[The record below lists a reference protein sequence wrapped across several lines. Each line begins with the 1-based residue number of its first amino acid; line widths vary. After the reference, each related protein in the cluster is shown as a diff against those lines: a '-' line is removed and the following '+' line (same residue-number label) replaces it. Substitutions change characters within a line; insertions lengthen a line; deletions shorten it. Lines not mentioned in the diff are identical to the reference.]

1 MSKYR
6 ELKNELFNFEWF
18 MYTNYKTK
26 KELLYKIAKLETE
39 NRFNDLTVEKLISYS
54 YFSNTYTIL
63 QLVNMDNNKYIMI
76 INLTKKG
83 NKIFYNYVTLISKYD
98 FK

>member
-6 ELKNELFNFEWF
+6 ELKNKLFDFEWF
-18 MYTNYKTK
+18 MYTNYKVK

-39 NRFNDLTVEKLISYS
+39 NHFNDVKVLKLVNYS
-54 YFSNTYTIL
+54 YFSNTYTISL
-63 QLVNMDNNKYIMI
+63 LVNMDTNNYIMI
-76 INLTKKG
+76 INLAKKG
-83 NKIFYNYVTLISKYD
+83 NKIFYNYVSLISKYD

>member
-39 NRFNDLTVEKLISYS
+39 NRFNDVTVEKLISYS
-54 YFSNTYTIL
+54 YFANTYTIL

>member
-39 NRFNDLTVEKLISYS
+39 NRFNDVTVEKLISYS

-63 QLVNMDNNKYIMI
+63 QLVNMYNNKYIMI

>member
-26 KELLYKIAKLETE
+26 KELLYKIVKLETE
-39 NRFNDLTVEKLISYS
+39 NRFNDVTVEKLISYS
-54 YFSNTYTIL
+54 YFSNMYTIL

-83 NKIFYNYVTLISKYD
+83 NKIFYNYVSLISKYD

>member
-6 ELKNELFNFEWF
+6 ELKNELFNFECF

-39 NRFNDLTVEKLISYS
+39 NRFNDVTVEKLISYS

-83 NKIFYNYVTLISKYD
+83 NKIFYNYVSLISKYD

>member
-39 NRFNDLTVEKLISYS
+39 NRFNDVTVEKLISYS

>member
-18 MYTNYKTK
+18 IYTNYKTK

-39 NRFNDLTVEKLISYS
+39 NRFNDVIVEKLISYS

-83 NKIFYNYVTLISKYD
+83 NKILYNYVTLISKYD

>member
-6 ELKNELFNFEWF
+6 ELKNELFSFEWF

-39 NRFNDLTVEKLISYS
+39 NRFSDVTVEKLISYS

>member
-6 ELKNELFNFEWF
+6 ELKNELFNFELF

-39 NRFNDLTVEKLISYS
+39 NRFNDVTVEKLISYS

>member
-39 NRFNDLTVEKLISYS
+39 NRFNDVTVEKLINYS

-98 FK
+98 F

>member
-39 NRFNDLTVEKLISYS
+39 NRFNDVTVEKLISYS

-83 NKIFYNYVTLISKYD
+83 NKILYNYVTLISKYD

>member
-39 NRFNDLTVEKLISYS
+39 NRFNDVTVEKLISYS

-63 QLVNMDNNKYIMI
+63 QLVNMDNDKYIMI

-98 FK
+98 FE

>member
-18 MYTNYKTK
+18 MYTNYKNK

-39 NRFNDLTVEKLISYS
+39 NRFNDVTVEKLISYS

-76 INLTKKG
+76 INLTKIG